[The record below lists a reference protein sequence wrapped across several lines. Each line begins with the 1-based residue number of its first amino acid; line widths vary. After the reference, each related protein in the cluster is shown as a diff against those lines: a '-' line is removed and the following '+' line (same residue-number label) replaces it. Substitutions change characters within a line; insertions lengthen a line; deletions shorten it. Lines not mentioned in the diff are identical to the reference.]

1 MKTKRLR
8 IEEKVR
14 IIKNNLKNKDVFT
27 ISDVE
32 PLLNK
37 KRSTLY
43 WTLWNLVEKGYLSR
57 VGKGLYSLY
66 EKKEPVSPII
76 SKTGKKVIKILEGS
90 GYQFFISGLDIL
102 SVFMEHIP
110 ERFPVILFVERNSI
124 NEIVDLL
131 IENGIDAL
139 PNVKEDIFSIL
150 RQLYSAKEIVLVYTT
165 NEFKYSNKG
174 RASIEKAFVD
184 IYYEVTRKGYP
195 LSLQELA
202 RIYLNMRRRIR
213 LDTNRMTKIASR
225 RSLHYD
231 IRYIIENRQISEKAV
246 EFVKIIN
253 SIENK

>member
-1 MKTKRLR
+1 MKTKRLS
-8 IEEKVR
+8 IDEKVR
-14 IIKNNLKNKDVFT
+14 IIKSNLKNKDVFT

-32 PLLNK
+32 LVLNE

-43 WTLWNLVEKGYLSR
+43 WTMWNLVGKGYLSR
-57 VGKGLYSLY
+57 VGKGLYSLF
-66 EKKEPVSPII
+66 EKKEPVFPIL
-76 SKTGKKVIKILEGS
+76 SKTGKKVIKILEES

-110 ERFPVILFVERNSI
+110 ERFPVILFVERNNI

-131 IENGIDAL
+131 IENGIDTL
-139 PNVKEDIFSIL
+139 TNLKGDTLSIL
-150 RQLYSAKEIVLVYTT
+150 RQLYSTKEIVLVYKT

-184 IYYEVTRKGYP
+184 MYYAVTRKGYP
-195 LSLQELA
+195 LSIQELA

-213 LDTNRMTKIASR
+213 LDTNRIIKIASR
-225 RSLHYD
+225 RSIHYD

>member
-1 MKTKRLR
+1 MKTKRLS
-8 IEEKVR
+8 IDEKVR
-14 IIKNNLKNKDVFT
+14 IIKSNLKNKDVFT
-27 ISDVE
+27 ISGVE
-32 PLLNK
+32 LVLNE

-43 WTLWNLVEKGYLSR
+43 WTMWNLVGKGYLSR
-57 VGKGLYSLY
+57 VGKGLYSLF
-66 EKKEPVSPII
+66 EKKEPVFPIL
-76 SKTGKKVIKILEGS
+76 SKTGKKVIKILEES

-110 ERFPVILFVERNSI
+110 ERFPVILFVERNNI

-131 IENGIDAL
+131 IENGIDTL
-139 PNVKEDIFSIL
+139 TNLKGDTLSIL
-150 RQLYSAKEIVLVYTT
+150 RQLYSTKEIVLVYKT

-184 IYYEVTRKGYP
+184 MYYAVTRKGYP
-195 LSLQELA
+195 LSIQELA

-213 LDTNRMTKIASR
+213 LDTNRIIKIASR
-225 RSLHYD
+225 RSIHYD